1 MDGLAYRGHY
11 IRLIPEQ
18 EKDHWVARV
27 IAEVHTSG
35 QTEKIYYRDHTQTY
49 GSRDEAEQASI
60 EFGKRMIILGLLT
73 ASYPLAQF
81 FGSPILGGLSP
92 GASPSD

>member
-27 IAEVHTSG
+27 IAEVHSSG

-60 EFGKRMIILGLLT
+60 EFGKRMMENFIIP
-73 ASYPLAQF
+73 ASGEGDYKENPE
-81 FGSPILGGLSP
+81 
-92 GASPSD
+92 